1 MVRNVGICTA
11 KRRHL
16 NFKRPDVRSGGAIRR
31 FEAAG
36 RNRRKVDDRS
46 LTWAEAWTPCAC
58 SLQHCELMAQDNK
71 FQQEVKA
78 LAEPRPH
85 CRKPS
90 KDPSR
95 RELYAIR

>member
-1 MVRNVGICTA
+1 M
-11 KRRHL
+11 
-16 NFKRPDVRSGGAIRR
+16 IRR
-31 FEAAG
+31 FS
-36 RNRRKVDDRS
+36 R
-46 LTWAEAWTPCAC
+46 AEAWTPYAC
-58 SLQHCELMAQDNK
+58 SLRHRELMAQDNK

-95 RELYAIR
+95 HEL